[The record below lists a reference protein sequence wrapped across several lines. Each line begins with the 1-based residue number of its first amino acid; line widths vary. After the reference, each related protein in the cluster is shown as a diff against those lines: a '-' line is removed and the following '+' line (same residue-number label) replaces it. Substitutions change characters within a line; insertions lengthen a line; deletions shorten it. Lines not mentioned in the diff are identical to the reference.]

1 MSILRLNSVEH
12 GAIDSRF
19 IQAFDLELCN
29 LGSEGFEM
37 LITVYTPQGLLYR
50 GLYHL
55 AQGVSVIIPR
65 ITTQFSPFQ
74 LIMVTNINKY
84 DTTSVT
90 VRAWNGVHPVAIFT
104 QEEAVRFH

>member
-1 MSILRLNSVEH
+1 MSILRLNSVNH
-12 GAIDSRF
+12 GAVDSRY

-29 LGSEGFEM
+29 LGGEGFEM
-37 LITVYTPQGLLYR
+37 LVTVYTPSGLLYR

-65 ITTQFSPFQ
+65 ITTQFLPFQ

-84 DTTSVT
+84 DTTAVT
-90 VRAWNGVHPVAIFT
+90 MRAWNGGQPVAIFT
-104 QEEAVRFH
+104 QEEAVRIN

>member
-1 MSILRLNSVEH
+1 MSILRLISDDYGVIN
-12 GAIDSRF
+12 SRF

-29 LGSEGFEM
+29 LGNEGFEM

-55 AQGVSVIIPR
+55 AQGVNVVIPR

-74 LIMVTNINKY
+74 LIMVTNINQY
-84 DTTSVT
+84 DMTAVT
-90 VRAWNGVHPVAIFT
+90 LRAWNGANPVAIFT
-104 QEEAVRFH
+104 QEEAVRIN